1 MENPKLKDLGEIN
14 QLAGDF
20 EEEIEVIDKEIR
32 RFDLDISNVAVNR
45 ACPSK
50 ENIIEPPSA
59 QVSNEMFPHA
69 HAQLHHSLPRAPLAV
84 ISNNQNRPMHAEGS
98 WKRIARAEIGT
109 DIVMA
114 EAVGEKRVAGA
125 PDDLLDLPKKRKVS
139 QAGKT
144 KKQILAEA
152 GIQPCQKQ

>member
-1 MENPKLKDLGEIN
+1 
-14 QLAGDF
+14 
-20 EEEIEVIDKEIR
+20 
-32 RFDLDISNVAVNR
+32 
-45 ACPSK
+45 
-50 ENIIEPPSA
+50 
-59 QVSNEMFPHA
+59 
-69 HAQLHHSLPRAPLAV
+69 
-84 ISNNQNRPMHAEGS
+84 MHAEGS

-109 DIVMA
+109 DIMMA